1 MMDDPGGSESGA
13 TAVIEIDHL
22 TRRFGSLTAVDN
34 LTLSVKAGEV
44 FALLGANG
52 AGQGFGWSQQSRP
65 LYRKPPFEGPL
76 ASPRK
81 SSQPSW

>member
-1 MMDDPGGSESGA
+1 MTDDPVGSETRA

-22 TRRFGSLTAVDN
+22 TRRFGSLTAVDS

-52 AGQGFGWSQQSRP
+52 AGKTVTLTGSMWTR
-65 LYRKPPFEGPL
+65 
-76 ASPRK
+76 
-81 SSQPSW
+81 